1 MMRMFRFSLLIAA
14 VFGAAGLFAA
24 DGLGA
29 KLRAEP
35 AEPYVGE
42 DFSLLLEIST
52 PEGGEVEV
60 AGLRGLPP
68 PSLLAVGQ
76 FVDNGVREEH
86 GTDGTTVLVHTFTA
100 NARPVKAFSFQPDV
114 IAHLRITERKSSGF
128 FTSWNTQTRTVR
140 VSSGPFSAKELP
152 EEGRPADF
160 SGAVGRFS
168 LRLEATPTEVMPQ
181 DIVELRLSL
190 SGTGYLG
197 EAKPVM
203 PSLPSDLFKTYPP
216 VVAQDTGKD
225 RMVITQS
232 VIPLST
238 NAVEIGSA
246 SMAFFDAKTGIY
258 TNALTV
264 PVRLVFRERERNS
277 DPDVR
282 EVVVDTGSKSAAY
295 EGVDVSKFFQLPR
308 GKNAVELKDAVV
320 IRIAPG
326 ASAKVIATLPAGT
339 FVIPLETERGWIRVK
354 AEGHS
359 GWFPAEILAAGADIR

>member
-1 MMRMFRFSLLIAA
+1 MMRIFRFFLLIAA
-14 VFGAAGLFAA
+14 VLGASGLFAA
-24 DGLGA
+24 DDLRA

-42 DFSLLLEIST
+42 DFSLLLEITT

-68 PSLLAVGQ
+68 PSLLTVGQ
-76 FVDNGVREEH
+76 FVDNGVREER
-86 GTDGTTVLVHTFTA
+86 GTDGTTVLVHTLTA
-100 NARPVKAFSFQPDV
+100 DARPVKAFSFQPDV
-114 IAHLRITERKSSGF
+114 IAHLRITERKSNGF
-128 FTSWNTQTRTVR
+128 FTSWNTQTRSVR
-140 VSSGPFSAKELP
+140 VSSGPFSVKELP

-197 EAKPVM
+197 EAKPAL

-216 VVAQDTGKD
+216 VVTQEPGKN
-225 RMVITQS
+225 RMVLTQS

-238 NAVEIGSA
+238 NAVEIGSV

-258 TNALTV
+258 TNALTA
-264 PVRLVFRERERNS
+264 PVRLVFREREKKS
-277 DPDVR
+277 EPEVR
-282 EVVVDTGSKSAAY
+282 EVVVGTGSWQNTDD
-295 EGVDVSKFFQLPR
+295 GVDVSKYFQLPR
-308 GKNAVELKDAVV
+308 GKNAVELKEPAV
-320 IRIAPG
+320 IRVAPG
-326 ASAKVIATLPAGT
+326 ATAKAIVTLPAGT
-339 FVIPLETERGWIRVK
+339 PVIPLETERGWIRVK
-354 AEGHS
+354 TKGHS
-359 GWFPAEILAAGADIR
+359 GWLPAQDME